1 MRNLFSLILILFGAV
16 AVYAQPSECEALQ
29 SASTAGGLEEFLSG
43 KNKVGRVCVV
53 SESDE
58 HIAVSVEYQGFDDQE
73 YKIVAKVLGT
83 GKKPLKEF
91 ETVNQPMTKG
101 GGTADLQFE
110 FKRKE
115 TAYTSQY
122 VESKYLSF
130 AIAKK
135 DDKLAE
141 LDLGGESIFGAT
153 YLYKLERKW
162 RVGGGGGSGNANVTV
177 TVKLT
182 PYKSA
187 SAIKQ

>member
-1 MRNLFSLILILFGAV
+1 MRRLFSLFLFLFAV
-16 AVYAQPSECEALQ
+16 TAIFAQPSECEALQ
-29 SASTAGGLEEFLSG
+29 SAAKTTGLEEFLSG

-58 HIAVSVEYQGFDDQE
+58 HIAISVEYQGFDDQE

-91 ETVNQPMTKG
+91 ETINQPMTKG

-130 AIAKK
+130 SIAKK

-141 LDLGGESIFGAT
+141 LDLGGESVFGSA

-162 RVGGGGGSGNANVTV
+162 RVGGGSSGNSNVTV

-187 SAIKQ
+187 STIKQ

>member
-1 MRNLFSLILILFGAV
+1 MRRLFSLFLFLFAV
-16 AVYAQPSECEALQ
+16 TAISAQPSECEALQ
-29 SASTAGGLEEFLSG
+29 SATKATGLEDILSG
-43 KNKVGRVCVV
+43 KNKVGKVCIV

-73 YKIVAKVLGT
+73 YKIVAKVLGAA
-83 GKKPLKEF
+83 KKPLKEF
-91 ETVNQPMTKG
+91 ETINQPMTKG

-122 VESKYLSF
+122 VESKFLSF
-130 AIAKK
+130 SIAKK

-141 LDLGGESIFGAT
+141 LDLGGESIFGST

-162 RVGGGGGSGNANVTV
+162 RVGGGSTGNSNVTV

-187 SAIKQ
+187 STIKQ